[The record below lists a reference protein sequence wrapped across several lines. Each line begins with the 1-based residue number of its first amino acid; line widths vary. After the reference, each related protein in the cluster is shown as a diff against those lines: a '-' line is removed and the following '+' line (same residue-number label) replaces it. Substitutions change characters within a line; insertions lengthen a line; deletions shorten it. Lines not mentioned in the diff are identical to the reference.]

1 MSRASRVHGCGVVD
15 KAVRV
20 AASVVLLLVLLLAS
34 KSIPATR
41 TAAAPRQPIQ
51 VTRQDGWVSV
61 RTAEAEFVILPSGYV
76 EARLFTDGKPA
87 TLDEP
92 GTDASARGYSIIS
105 GETEVPGFSL
115 DLSRSKITDVSGS
128 LGQGKKIAFTVPGTG
143 PAGSKLEQSLAV
155 EVYGDFPNVAVSTL
169 SYKNVGTTAL
179 ALNRVVTQRRRL
191 NGALTAPVEPPYS
204 LWSFQG
210 SATQA
215 GRDEVLQLTP
225 GFSYQNQIGVPLQGV
240 GGGIPVV
247 AFWNKSVGLAIGHLE
262 TAPFVLSMP
271 VKVND
276 DQRVTA
282 DLVFEPNQ
290 TLKPGESYS
299 TPRTFVALYHGDF
312 YDALRLYADLLH
324 RQQFQPVRASA
335 EAYDVMWCGWGY
347 GFNVTPAQMI
357 GTIPKLK
364 ELKITRATLDDRWFD
379 TYGDWRPRPA
389 TFPDESIRKT
399 VDEFHK
405 NGIALN
411 LWFRALAAEDG
422 EGTYHEFTHQV
433 SQVVRDHPD
442 WLILDKDG
450 KHAKNTRMLAVL
462 CPALPEVQE
471 YHRALVRRFL
481 KDWDFDGLK
490 MDNAFSA
497 PRCYN
502 PLHHH
507 KSPDESV
514 AAVGKVYQAVYETAH
529 EVKPHSVVQVCP
541 CGNPPN
547 LAWLPYLDQ
556 SVTAD
561 PRGAAQVR
569 RRIKMYK
576 ALLGSDAAVY
586 GDHVEMTR
594 ARGAGEQ
601 PPEQL
606 ADFASTIGPGGVVGT
621 NFTWPESDRANVFL
635 SPAKDKLWQK
645 WVPIYTSKMLSHGT
659 FLSLYVHGYDIP
671 EAYAIRKDG
680 KTYYA
685 FFSPA
690 PWTRWTGEIELR
702 GLGGGSYRVFDYVD
716 SRDLGVV
723 KGPIG
728 RLRVD
733 FTNALL
739 LEVTPA
745 Q

>member
-1 MSRASRVHGCGVVD
+1 M
-15 KAVRV
+15 
-20 AASVVLLLVLLLAS
+20 LPLVLLLANAR
-34 KSIPATR
+34 IPATG
-41 TAAAPRQPIQ
+41 TAAASGQPIQ
-51 VTRQDGWVSV
+51 VTQQNGGVSV
-61 RTAEAEFVILPSGYV
+61 RTAAAEFFILPSGYV
-76 EARLFTDGKPA
+76 EARLLPRDGKPM

-92 GTDASARGYSIIS
+92 ATGSSARGYSIVS
-105 GETEVPGFSL
+105 GEAEVPGFSL
-115 DLSRSKITDVSGS
+115 DLSRLKVTDASGP
-128 LGQGKKIAFTVPGTG
+128 LGQGKKINFSVSGAG
-143 PAGSKLEQSLAV
+143 PAGSKLEQTLAV
-155 EVYGDFPNVAVSTL
+155 EVYSDFPTVALTTL
-169 SYKNVGTTAL
+169 TCRNIGTTAL
-179 ALNRVVTQRRRL
+179 ALDRVVTQRRRL
-191 NGALTAPVEPPYS
+191 NGALTAPGEPPYS
-204 LWSFQG
+204 MWSFQG

-225 GFSYQNQIGVPLQGV
+225 GYSYENQIGVPLQGV

-247 AFWNKSVGLAIGHLE
+247 AFWNRSVGLAIGHIE
-262 TAPFVLSMP
+262 TTPIVLSMP
-271 VKVND
+271 VRVTA

-282 DLVFEPNQ
+282 DLVFEPNR

-299 TPRTFVALYHGDF
+299 TPRTFVALYQGDF
-312 YDALRLYADLLH
+312 YDALRLYSDLLH
-324 RQQFQPVRASA
+324 RQQFTSARAPA
-335 EAYDVMWCGWGY
+335 EAYQVTWCGWGY
-347 GFNVTPAQMI
+347 GFNVTPNQML

-389 TFPDESIRKT
+389 TFPNESIRQT

-433 SQVVRDHPD
+433 STVVRDHPD

-471 YHRALVRRFL
+471 YHRTLVRKFL
-481 KDWDFDGLK
+481 RDWDFDGLK

-514 AAVGKVYQAVYETAH
+514 AAVGKVYQVIYETAH
-529 EVKPHSVVQVCP
+529 EVKPHSVVEVCP

-556 SVTAD
+556 AVTAD

-576 ALLGSDAAVY
+576 ALLGPEAAVY

-594 ARGAGEQ
+594 SRATGEQ
-601 PPEQL
+601 TPEQA

-621 NFTWPESDRANVFL
+621 NFTWPENEKANVSL
-635 SPAKDKLWQK
+635 TPAKSKLWQK
-645 WVPIYTSKMLSHGT
+645 WIPIYTSKMLSQGT
-659 FLSLYVHGYDIP
+659 FLNLYLQGYDVP
-671 EAYAIRKDG
+671 EAYVIRKDA
-680 KTYYA
+680 KFYYA
-685 FFSPA
+685 FFSIT
-690 PWTRWTGEIELR
+690 PWTRWTGEVELR
-702 GLGGGSYRVFDYVD
+702 GLTGGSYRVFDYVD
-716 SRDLGVV
+716 SRDLGSVN
-723 KGPIG
+723 GPVG

-739 LEVTPA
+739 LEVTRA